1 MDHFPFSFV
10 LFFSFI
16 LDPSSTVQTFSINFF
31 FLLLSK
37 DVTFDIVLWCWY
49 FYNKFTGNELL
60 SIKESPFIP
69 QSVLSVRS
77 LLTTRIEIMYIWYIF
92 PFPQPIFN
100 IFKKLHC
107 WSLPLSL
114 TTESE
119 NIESMEEEATTTT
132 RSLLLKQKLD
142 NSDQWSSSD
151 HGGVQLS
158 ESSPTTTSFVVLI
171 STLVAVCGSYTFG
184 NAVST
189 VLSTIT
195 ILF

>member
-1 MDHFPFSFV
+1 
-10 LFFSFI
+10 
-16 LDPSSTVQTFSINFF
+16 
-31 FLLLSK
+31 
-37 DVTFDIVLWCWY
+37 
-49 FYNKFTGNELL
+49 
-60 SIKESPFIP
+60 
-69 QSVLSVRS
+69 
-77 LLTTRIEIMYIWYIF
+77 
-92 PFPQPIFN
+92 
-100 IFKKLHC
+100 
-107 WSLPLSL
+107 
-114 TTESE
+114 
-119 NIESMEEEATTTT
+119 MEEEATTAT

-171 STLVAVCGSYTFG
+171 STLVAVCGSFTFG